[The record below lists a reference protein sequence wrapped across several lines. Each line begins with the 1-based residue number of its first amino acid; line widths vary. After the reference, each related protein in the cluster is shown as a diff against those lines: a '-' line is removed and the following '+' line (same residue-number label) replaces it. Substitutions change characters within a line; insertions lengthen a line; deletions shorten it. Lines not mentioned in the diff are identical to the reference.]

1 MSNQG
6 IYAGPIN
13 TNPNRDRKDICNIN
27 TKENRLW
34 VLEFEIE
41 GEGKG
46 CSVVKT
52 NNANQ
57 AIYSLK
63 SSGIYNGES
72 HKYVVT
78 RVEEIIIGPLNGLIA
93 EQIVTYKEVNNM

>member
-13 TNPNRDRKDICNIN
+13 TNPNRDRKDICNTN

-46 CSVVKT
+46 CSVVKANNV
-52 NNANQ
+52 NNA
-57 AIYSLK
+57 IMSLK
-63 SSGIYNGES
+63 QNGMYNGTS
-72 HKYVVT
+72 YKYIIT
-78 RVEEIIIGPLNGLIA
+78 RVEEVIVGPLNELIA
-93 EQIVTYKEVNNM
+93 EQVVTYKETNNM

>member
-1 MSNQG
+1 MSNKG
-6 IYAGPIN
+6 IYAGPLN
-13 TNPNRDRKDICNIN
+13 NSPNRDRVNNNCNTEI
-27 TKENRLW
+27 ESRLW
-34 VLEFEIE
+34 VLEFDIK
-41 GEGKG
+41 GKGKG
-46 CSVVKT
+46 CSVVKA

>member
-6 IYAGPIN
+6 IYAGPID
-13 TNPNRDRKDICNIN
+13 TSPNRDRKDICNTN

-46 CSVVKT
+46 CSVVKANNV
-52 NNANQ
+52 NNA
-57 AIYSLK
+57 IMSLK
-63 SSGIYNGES
+63 QNGMYNGTS
-72 HKYVVT
+72 YKYIIT
-78 RVEEIIIGPLNGLIA
+78 RVEEIIVGPLNELIA
-93 EQIVTYKEVNNM
+93 EQVVTYKETNNM